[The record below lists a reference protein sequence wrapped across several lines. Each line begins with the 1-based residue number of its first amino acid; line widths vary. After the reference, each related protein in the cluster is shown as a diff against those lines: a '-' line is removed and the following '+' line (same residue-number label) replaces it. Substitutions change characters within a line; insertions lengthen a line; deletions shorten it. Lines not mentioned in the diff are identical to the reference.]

1 MFVKNYVMIGWR
13 IYNYNDIIQP
23 KNNIFDIKIA
33 EKLSR
38 GGKGY
43 KLQYNA
49 IAPPEISE
57 EKLFEI
63 NPLY

>member
-1 MFVKNYVMIGWR
+1 M
-13 IYNYNDIIQP
+13 
-23 KNNIFDIKIA
+23 
-33 EKLSR
+33 SR

-49 IAPPEISE
+49 ISPPEFTE

-63 NPLY
+63 YPMYYN